1 MNRTELLQKLSG
13 FEWEDFEVKAAQR
26 SAPKNAYE
34 TVSAFA
40 NTSGGHLVFGVE
52 QDGGKFNVV
61 GVIEVDKVQNEFLSG
76 LRSRE
81 KVSVQ
86 LGTKHDIIDHEGN
99 TVLVFFVPEASR
111 QDKPVYL
118 NRDIRRSFVRRGGA
132 DHQCTEDEVKR
143 FLRNA
148 SNQRFDRTAVARALD
163 RTFDDDALHWY
174 RDRYRAKSP
183 AAHANTLNDIDF
195 LEHWGLVVEHE
206 GNLVPTVA
214 SILLFGTGA
223 AIRALLSRPTA
234 DCFWYG
240 RSFDSPQPDAR
251 WLDRA
256 TFEENL
262 VQTWRRLVE
271 WYLRRRDVPFALDPE
286 TMERHEQPE
295 DYVSFREAAINLLT
309 HQDFEEQGKKATISF
324 FSDRVVFKN
333 PGSAFEDREL
343 LLRSGDKEVRNPLV
357 VEAFRRIGIGERA
370 GTGLRAI
377 YRDWTRRG
385 RVPPEIENDAA
396 NYEFRLLLLNEA
408 LLSERQLLFQASLG
422 VELTGDQAEALALLC
437 RAPSVTATEL
447 SVALGKTQRE
457 VEAVLTVLVTQVLV
471 TRVGERTFQLAP
483 HLRERWPV
491 AGEVGRAEPS
501 LVTDQARR
509 GGPSLVTDQAPRTP
523 GEEHPRFP
531 KPRGALV
538 ELSDQQRA
546 LLLACDTPRRQKEL
560 MEIVQISHRAYFKE
574 HYLQPL
580 LNAGLLAYRYPD
592 RPTHPHQR
600 VVLTPTGT
608 RLVARLLKQAPKE
621 KP

>member
-26 SAPKNAYE
+26 STPKNAYE

-52 QDGGKFNVV
+52 QNGGKFKVV

-148 SNQRFDRTAVARALD
+148 SNQRFDRTAMARALD

-183 AAHANTLNDIDF
+183 AAHANTLNDISF

-214 SILLFGTGA
+214 SVLLFGTGA

-324 FSDRVVFKN
+324 YIDRVVFQN

-343 LLRSGDKEVRNPLV
+343 LLRPGDKEVRNPLI

-385 RVPPEIENDAA
+385 RVPPEIA
-396 NYEFRLLLLNEA
+396 NNVSGYEFQLQLLNED

-422 VELTGDQAEALALLC
+422 VELSGDQAEALALLC
-437 RAPSVTATEL
+437 RAPSVTITEL
-447 SVALGKTQRE
+447 CVALSKPQA
-457 VEAVLTVLVTQVLV
+457 AVDAIMTTLVTQVLAAPA
-471 TRVGERTFQLAP
+471 GERRFQLAP
-483 HLRERWPV
+483 HLRERWTVSGAASPT
-491 AGEVGRAEPS
+491 AS
-501 LVTDQARR
+501 LVTDQAPAA
-509 GGPSLVTDQAPRTP
+509 GPSLVTDQAPTP
-523 GEEHPRFP
+523 ATGEHPR
-531 KPRGALV
+531 PRPRRALV
-538 ELSDQQRA
+538 ELSGQQRA
-546 LLLACDTPRRQKEL
+546 MLLACDVPRAQKEL
-560 MEIVQISHRAYFKE
+560 MEIVGVSHRAHFKE
-574 HYLQPL
+574 HHLQPL
-580 LNAGLLAYRYPD
+580 LDAGLLAYRYPD
-592 RPTHPHQR
+592 RPTHPQQR
-600 VVLTPTGT
+600 VVLTVVGT
-608 RLVARLLKQAPKE
+608 KLVARLLKQAPKE